1 MTFCSLK
8 IHDFF
13 IYAFKIFI
21 LSLVYGFF
29 NPFLSLLKF
38 FSYDSLLKLF
48 HFLRSCLLLN
58 ISYIIHGV
66 FVFLLTFLTKSLAVS
81 QTDLWIFFHYNC
93 TFLFALSIVEFFF
106 CLWAHN
112 FSISYLGFP
121 FWNRMTFLNPVANRS
136 CVHSQHMS
144 QAVSTSCLLGS
155 MQFKCV
161 RCKSARRQ

>member
-8 IHDFF
+8 IDDFF
-13 IYAFKIFI
+13 IYAFKIFL

-81 QTDLWIFFHYNC
+81 QTDLWIFSTIIAHFYLH
-93 TFLFALSIVEFFF
+93 FRLSS
-106 CLWAHN
+106 
-112 FSISYLGFP
+112 FSSVFEHITSPYPILDFPLG
-121 FWNRMTFLNPVANRS
+121 TV
-136 CVHSQHMS
+136 
-144 QAVSTSCLLGS
+144 
-155 MQFKCV
+155 
-161 RCKSARRQ
+161 